1 MKINTINQDFNSPDE
16 YINFLEEQ
24 LKNFN
29 IKSSCDILELKN
41 ILKKVHTHI
50 TYLMGEQF
58 FEILG
63 IENLDFKYS
72 KMNDHGYDIVTTYND
87 KRLLAEIKGN
97 IPCKKEE
104 TIYGG
109 NQKNGIKKD
118 IDNLLNGKADNRI
131 EDISSDEF
139 TDAYKCL
146 ILLKNNLSAI
156 ENYTGNLN
164 NHTEYKDKFKIIYD
178 NNSINKE
185 LSNEQIN
192 IVFVNLE

>member
-1 MKINTINQDFNSPDE
+1 MKTNTTNQDFNSPDE

-97 IPCKKEE
+97 IPCKED
-104 TIYGG
+104 IYGG
-109 NQKNGIKKD
+109 NQKTGIKKD

-131 EDISSDEF
+131 DISSDEF
-139 TDAYKCL
+139 KDAYKCL
-146 ILLKNNLSAI
+146 ILLKNNCSAI

-178 NNSINKE
+178 NSNINKE

-192 IVFVNLE
+192 IVFVDLK

>member
-72 KMNDHGYDIVTTYND
+72 KMNDHGYDIVTTYNK

-97 IPCKKEE
+97 IPCKENK

-109 NQKNGIKKD
+109 NQKIGIKKD

-131 EDISSDEF
+131 DISSDEF
-139 TDAYKCL
+139 KDAYKCL
-146 ILLKNNLSAI
+146 ILLENNRYAI

-178 NNSINKE
+178 NSNINKE

>member
-72 KMNDHGYDIVTTYND
+72 RMNDHGYDIVTTYNK
-87 KRLLAEIKGN
+87 KRLLAKIKGN
-97 IPCKKEE
+97 IPCKENK

-109 NQKNGIKKD
+109 NQKTGIKKD

-131 EDISSDEF
+131 DISSDEF
-139 TDAYKCL
+139 KDAYKCL
-146 ILLKNNLSAI
+146 ILL
-156 ENYTGNLN
+156 
-164 NHTEYKDKFKIIYD
+164 
-178 NNSINKE
+178 
-185 LSNEQIN
+185 
-192 IVFVNLE
+192 

>member
-72 KMNDHGYDIVTTYND
+72 KMNDHGYDIVTTYNK

-97 IPCKKEE
+97 IPCKENK

-109 NQKNGIKKD
+109 NQKTGIKKD

-131 EDISSDEF
+131 DISSDEF
-139 TDAYKCL
+139 KDAYKCL
-146 ILLKNNLSAI
+146 ILLENNRSAI

-178 NNSINKE
+178 NSNINKE

>member
-58 FEILG
+58 FKILG
-63 IENLDFKYS
+63 IEKDPDFKYS

-97 IPCKKEE
+97 IPCKED
-104 TIYGG
+104 IYGG
-109 NQKNGIKKD
+109 NQKTGIKKD

-131 EDISSDEF
+131 DISSDEF
-139 TDAYKCL
+139 KDAYKCL
-146 ILLKNNLSAI
+146 ILLKNNCSAI
-156 ENYTGNLN
+156 ENYTGNLS
-164 NHTEYKDKFKIIYD
+164 NHTEYKDKFKIICD
-178 NNSINKE
+178 NSSINKE

>member
-72 KMNDHGYDIVTTYND
+72 KMNDHGYDIVTTYNK

-97 IPCKKEE
+97 IPCKENK

-109 NQKNGIKKD
+109 NQKTGIKKD

-131 EDISSDEF
+131 DISSDEF
-139 TDAYKCL
+139 KDAYKCL
-146 ILLKNNLSAI
+146 ILLENNRSAI

-178 NNSINKE
+178 NSNINKE

-192 IVFVNLE
+192 IVFVDLK

>member
-1 MKINTINQDFNSPDE
+1 
-16 YINFLEEQ
+16 
-24 LKNFN
+24 
-29 IKSSCDILELKN
+29 
-41 ILKKVHTHI
+41 
-50 TYLMGEQF
+50 MGEQF
-58 FEILG
+58 FKILG
-63 IENLDFKYS
+63 IEKDPDFKYS
-72 KMNDHGYDIVTTYND
+72 KMNDHGYDIVTTYNK

-139 TDAYKCL
+139 KDAYKCL
-146 ILLKNNLSAI
+146 ILLKNNRSAI

-178 NNSINKE
+178 NSNINKE

>member
-29 IKSSCDILELKN
+29 IKSYCDILELKN

-58 FEILG
+58 FKILG
-63 IENLDFKYS
+63 IEKDPDFKYS
-72 KMNDHGYDIVTTYND
+72 KMNDHGYDIVTTYNK

-97 IPCKKEE
+97 IPCKEDKTIYNKKRLLAEIKGNIPCKENK

-109 NQKNGIKKD
+109 NQKTGIKKD

-131 EDISSDEF
+131 DISSDEF
-139 TDAYKCL
+139 KDAYKCL
-146 ILLKNNLSAI
+146 ILL
-156 ENYTGNLN
+156 
-164 NHTEYKDKFKIIYD
+164 
-178 NNSINKE
+178 
-185 LSNEQIN
+185 
-192 IVFVNLE
+192 

>member
-58 FEILG
+58 FKILG
-63 IENLDFKYS
+63 IEKDPDFKYS
-72 KMNDHGYDIVTTYND
+72 KMNDHGYDIVTTYNK

-97 IPCKKEE
+97 IPCKENK

-109 NQKNGIKKD
+109 NQKTGIKKD

-131 EDISSDEF
+131 DISSDEF
-139 TDAYKCL
+139 KDAYKCL
-146 ILLKNNLSAI
+146 ILLKNNCYAI

-178 NNSINKE
+178 NSNINKE